1 MFRSQGKNVA
11 MKNLKKE
18 INSILLEIDRL
29 TNEMISVSQMIGAS
43 FGVTFRKCGKVSC
56 RCNSDENKRHPLV
69 RITFTEKRKSQTRS
83 IPKKDE
89 KWIEEMTG
97 NYKQF
102 RQNFQQ
108 LRICENKLND
118 LLNQFEKNIKSKTRV
133 LRDYL

>member
-1 MFRSQGKNVA
+1 MLH
-11 MKNLKKE
+11 MNLKKE
-18 INSILLEIDRL
+18 IKAVLIEIDRL
-29 TNEMISVSQMIGAS
+29 TTEMISISQMVGAS
-43 FGVTFRKCGKVSC
+43 FGITYRKCGKVNC
-56 RCNSDENKRHPLV
+56 RCNSDESKRHPV
-69 RITFTEKRKSQTRS
+69 IRINFTENKKSKTRS

-89 KWIEEMTG
+89 AWIKEMTD

-118 LLNQFEKNIKSKTRV
+118 LLNLFEKNIKTKTRV